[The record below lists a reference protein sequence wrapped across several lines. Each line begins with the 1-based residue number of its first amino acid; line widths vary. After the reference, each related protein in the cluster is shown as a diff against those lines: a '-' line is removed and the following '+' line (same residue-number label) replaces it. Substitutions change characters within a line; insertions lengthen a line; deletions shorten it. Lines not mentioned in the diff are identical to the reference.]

1 MKGVYYILF
10 VLCLLSFADI
20 ATAQIKVSYAEPED
34 TATGVVMHSDPR
46 LAILLKKRKDVELG
60 VIRSGRGFRVQI
72 YSGNDRNRATS
83 VKIDFM
89 RRFPGIRTYMTYVS
103 PQVRVKVGDYRSR
116 QDAEKMYKQ
125 VNVLYN
131 PCMIVPDIIVIN
143 TLKND

>member
-10 VLCLLSFADI
+10 VLFLLSFTGI
-20 ATAQIKVSYAEPED
+20 TNAQIKVSYSQED
-34 TATGVVMHSDPR
+34 TATGVIIHSDSR
-46 LAILLKKRKDVELG
+46 LAILLRKRKDVELG
-60 VIRSGRGFRVQI
+60 VIRSGSGYRVQI
-72 YSGNDRNRATS
+72 YSGNDRNRAMS

-103 PQVRVKVGDYRSR
+103 PQFRVKVGDYRSR